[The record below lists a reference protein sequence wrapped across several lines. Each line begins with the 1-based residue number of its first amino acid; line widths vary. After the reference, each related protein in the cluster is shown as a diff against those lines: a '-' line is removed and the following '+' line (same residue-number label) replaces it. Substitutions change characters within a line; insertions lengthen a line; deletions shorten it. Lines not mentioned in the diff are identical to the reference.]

1 VKRARVG
8 DIVEISTPAGFGYV
22 QYTHEGGSNGELV
35 RVLPGLYENS
45 VSDFA
50 VLARQKELYFIFYI
64 LNFALR
70 AGEAEVVS
78 NQPIPSWAIT
88 PPRMRHAATVD
99 DFGRIIR
106 WRIVSAASKLTP
118 AELIRTPLITELTSD
133 QKELSIREIWPH
145 KVMVRELARGWTPT
159 RAEELRLQDIAE
171 SAARGTSQVPSKRP
185 FEEPMRHYLYF
196 PKRPN
201 AEEAGEWL
209 RNRGFSV
216 EVQKNAGGETWLALA
231 AKIPP
236 KTSEELDDLRNEMES
251 LAAQFGGEY
260 DGWEAAAQSFDPQS
274 IVDKQ
279 EIN

>member
-1 VKRARVG
+1 
-8 DIVEISTPAGFGYV
+8 
-22 QYTHEGGSNGELV
+22 
-35 RVLPGLYENS
+35 
-45 VSDFA
+45 
-50 VLARQKELYFIFYI
+50 
-64 LNFALR
+64 
-70 AGEAEVVS
+70 
-78 NQPIPSWAIT
+78 
-88 PPRMRHAATVD
+88 MRHAATVD

-118 AELIRTPLITELTSD
+118 AELIRTPLIAELTSD

-201 AEEAGEWL
+201 VEEAGEWL

-216 EVQKNAGGETWLALA
+216 EVQKNAGGETWLAVA